1 MNMAPIQILL
11 VEDNP
16 GDVVLMLEAL
26 KAAKVHNQ
34 INVVGDGAEAMD
46 FLLRKGK
53 HAQATRPDLIMLDL
67 NLPRMDGREV
77 LARIK
82 EANGALAR
90 IPVVVLTSSSAEK
103 DIAQAYDLHAN
114 CYVVKPVDFE
124 KMTEVVRSIQSF
136 WFTVVQLPPP
146 SHA

>member
-46 FLLRKGK
+46 YLLGKGK
-53 HAQATRPDLIMLDL
+53 HAGATRPDLIMLDL

-114 CYVVKPVDFE
+114 CYVVKPVDFQ
-124 KMTEVVRSIQSF
+124 KMTEVVRSIQNF